1 MFWREKMSRRIC
13 SLFLAFILTL
23 TLLPATV
30 FAASSTSGKC
40 GRTATWSFDSA
51 TGTLTIAGSGR
62 TDDYDHEWTIGGE
75 IVAPW
80 EAFRDQIRKVNI
92 GANITYVGEEAF
104 SGGGYNSCAYPSL
117 ATITFESKS
126 RVTEIGNYA
135 FAEANAVE
143 SITLPASLEKIGY
156 ESLPVRAL
164 ETVYVESGNKTFYTD
179 NGVLYQ
185 EKKLLIYPACKEDS
199 SYAILNGTEEI
210 AAGAISG
217 DVYWSNSF
225 LTSIWIPSSVEKIPN
240 TMFLF
245 CENLSQ
251 INLAEGIKEIDSSAF
266 WLCPALK
273 RVEIPASVTR
283 FTAEVGAADAW
294 HSGDDGLLDIYF
306 RGSSAPEFD
315 AAVCETRSS
324 SGKVIVYYP
333 VSASGWDTVQAQ
345 EDVKAAVAEG
355 TLEFKTWEATDAD
368 RNALRL
374 TASTPAN
381 GATISADELVL
392 TFSKDISWNPNW
404 LNGSIYIKDYY
415 TDATIITL
423 DDRGFYSHNGH
434 ISGNQLVV
442 PLAFT
447 ELPIGRYYVE
457 IDANVIAA
465 ANADESGVISLFKGT
480 QKGELVFYQKSAYVT
495 MKVDDGVNSNVN
507 ISWDDQW
514 FDNPSSTYM
523 HDLAIAS
530 MALSGASYVENS
542 KGTPSSDAVKKAL
555 TGLGFDSD
563 TLKSCNYDYPLSE
576 DDNDVVSY
584 TFARKKVHINTGTYD
599 LIAVVVKGTSG
610 NEEWYSNFNIGINK
624 THRGFTLAKDG
635 LMKSLRDYISDLGI
649 QGTSTKILVTG
660 HSRGAAVANLV
671 AAELCDA
678 SYAAKANVYAYT
690 FATPA
695 VTTDSRRSEGHY
707 NNIFNIVSGED
718 FVTQVPLKKWNYGRY
733 GIDLLLPSRSY
744 YGSGYTR
751 VFNKMSS
758 KYSALVGKEFEA
770 YPNGTQ
776 AVRNVCDNVYKLA
789 PTVTKYYTEYYFAG
803 NGYLGIFLSPCDYF
817 HEIAR
822 VVIYGDTDHILSIT
836 ADSLSR
842 YLPVTLFFVNNHMIH
857 GRIFAAHGMASY
869 YSWLTT
875 CTPEELFGSTNKESA
890 KWFKALTVACPVDVY
905 VYDEAG
911 DLVASV
917 VNDIVVEGELA
928 VSVEDGAKLIDIPSD
943 QNYSVKIVATDSG
956 EMDYTVQEYI
966 ATASGDDLQR
976 TVEFHDL
983 QLSDGQAF
991 SGKINNISGTAKENY
1006 ALTTEDEVIY
1016 PDYDSNDAQQ
1026 PSHSGSNSGTSSP
1039 SYAVSVSS
1047 KVENGTVTVS
1057 PRSAEKGDTVT
1068 ITVKPNS
1075 GYQLDNL
1082 IATDKDGN
1090 KLNLINKGSG
1100 KYTFTMP
1107 ASKVEINATFIKAVE
1122 VSPFADVATNAY
1134 YYEAVKWAVGKGI
1147 TTGVGNNLFAP
1158 EQPCT
1163 RAQIVTFL
1171 WRAAGSPEPKGAA
1184 VGMTDVVSGS
1194 YYEKAVAWAIEN
1206 GVTTG
1211 TTITTFSPDATCTRA
1226 QAVTFLTRALNAKA
1240 ESKAEFSDVPTDSYF
1255 AEAVAWAAAN
1265 GVTDGVGNGLFA
1277 PDNDCTR
1284 GQIVTFL
1291 YRSYNK

>member
-1 MFWREKMSRRIC
+1 M
-13 SLFLAFILTL
+13 
-23 TLLPATV
+23 
-30 FAASSTSGKC
+30 
-40 GRTATWSFDSA
+40 
-51 TGTLTIAGSGR
+51 
-62 TDDYDHEWTIGGE
+62 DDYDHELYIPPDPDYDTH
-75 IVAPW
+75 APW
-80 EAFRDQIRKVNI
+80 LNLADQITKVSI
-92 GANITYVGEEAF
+92 GNKITYIGEEAF
-104 SGGGYNSCAYPSL
+104 SGGGYRSFAYPNL
-117 ATITFESKS
+117 ETITFESKS
-126 RVTEIGNYA
+126 KVTEIGNYA

-156 ESLPVRAL
+156 ESLPVRVL
-164 ETVYVESGNKTFYTD
+164 EAVYVESGNKTFYTD

-185 EKKLLIYPACKEDS
+185 GKKLLVYPACKEDS

-210 AAGAISG
+210 ADGAISG
-217 DVYWSNSF
+217 DVYGSNSF
-225 LTSIWIPSSVEKIPN
+225 LTSISIPGSVEKIPN
-240 TMFLF
+240 IMFF
-245 CENLSQ
+245 CCENLSQ
-251 INLAEGIKEIDSSAF
+251 IDFAEGIKEVDSGAF
-266 WLCPALK
+266 WLCPVLK
-273 RVEIPASVTR
+273 HVEIPASVTK
-283 FTAEVGAADAW
+283 FTTEYTSADYW
-294 HSGDDGLLDIYF
+294 LSGDEGSLDIYF

-315 AAVCETRSS
+315 DGVCDTRHGSG
-324 SGKVIVYYP
+324 GKVIAHYP
-333 VSASGWDTVQAQ
+333 VSASGWDAVQAQ
-345 EDVKAAVAEG
+345 EDVKAAVADG
-355 TLEFKTWEATDAD
+355 RLEFKTWETTDAD
-368 RNALRL
+368 RNALKL

-392 TFSKDISWNPNW
+392 TFSKDISLNPNW

-423 DDRGFYSHNGH
+423 DDRGFYSHNGY

-542 KGTPSSDAVKKAL
+542 KGTPSSDAIKKAL

-671 AAELCDA
+671 AAELCNA

-707 NNIFNIVSGED
+707 NNIFNIISGED

-758 KYSALVGKEFEA
+758 KYFALVGKEFEA

-789 PTVTKYYTEYYFAG
+789 STVTKFYTEYYFAG

-917 VNDIVVEGELA
+917 VDETIVESELA
-928 VSVEDGAKLIDIPSD
+928 VSVEDGVKTIDLPND
-943 QNYSVKIVATDSG
+943 QNYSVKVTATNSG
-956 EMDYTVQEYI
+956 KMDYTVQEYI

-991 SGKINNISGTAKENY
+991 SSKINNISGTAKENY
-1006 ALTTEDEVIY
+1006 ALTTEDDVIY
-1016 PDYDSNDAQQ
+1016 PDYDSNDTQQ
-1026 PSHSGSNSGTSSP
+1026 PSHSGSNGGTSSP
-1039 SYAVSVSS
+1039 SYSVSVLGEP
-1047 KVENGTVTVS
+1047 ENGTVTVS

-1090 KLNLINKGSG
+1090 ELNLTNKGSG

-1107 ASKVEINATFIKAVE
+1107 ASKVEINATFIKEVE
-1122 VSPFADVATNAY
+1122 ISPFADVATDAY

-1147 TTGVGNNLFAP
+1147 TTGVGDNLFAP

-1163 RAQIVTFL
+1163 RVQIVTFL
-1171 WRAAGSPEPKGAA
+1171 WRAAGSPEPKGTAA
-1184 VGMTDVVSGS
+1184 GMTDVVSGS

-1211 TTITTFSPDATCTRA
+1211 TTATTFSPDATCTRA
-1226 QAVTFLTRALNAKA
+1226 QAVTFLARALNAKA
-1240 ESKAEFSDVPTDSYF
+1240 ASAAEFSDVPADSYF
-1255 AEAVAWAAAN
+1255 ANAVAWASAN
-1265 GVTDGVGNGLFA
+1265 GVTEGIGGGLFGS
-1277 PDNDCTR
+1277 DNDCTR

-1291 YRSYNK
+1291 YRAYNK

>member
-1 MFWREKMSRRIC
+1 MSRRIC

-225 LTSIWIPSSVEKIPN
+225 LTSIWIPGSVEKIPN
-240 TMFLF
+240 TMFLS

-251 INLAEGIKEIDSSAF
+251 IDLAEGIKEIDSSAF

-355 TLEFKTWEATDAD
+355 TLEFRTWEAIQDDT
-368 RNALRL
+368 LHVKFEYPSM
-374 TASTPAN
+374 TT
-381 GATISADELVL
+381 GGYAT
-392 TFSKDISWNPNW
+392 
-404 LNGSIYIKDYY
+404 Y
-415 TDATIITL
+415 TDCIYKDSWFFQDSYTYNHELATMSLGLAMSGCDGTAKDEKIKTL
-423 DDRGFYSHNGH
+423 
-434 ISGNQLVV
+434 
-442 PLAFT
+442 LA
-447 ELPIGRYYVE
+447 
-457 IDANVIAA
+457 D
-465 ANADESGVISLFKGT
+465 
-480 QKGELVFYQKSAYVT
+480 
-495 MKVDDGVNSNVN
+495 
-507 ISWDDQW
+507 
-514 FDNPSSTYM
+514 
-523 HDLAIAS
+523 
-530 MALSGASYVENS
+530 
-542 KGTPSSDAVKKAL
+542 
-555 TGLGFDSD
+555 LGFDND
-563 TLKSCNYDYPLSE
+563 EYYDMEGYGSE
-576 DDNDVVSY
+576 DNNSVAFVISQKEITNPSDGSTVS
-584 TFARKKVHINTGTYD
+584 
-599 LIAVVVKGTSG
+599 L
-610 NEEWYSNFNIGINK
+610 
-624 THRGFTLAKDG
+624 LAI
-635 LMKSLRDYISDLGI
+635 SLRGGGYGNGGWAGNFEVGSSGIYHDGWEKAASAAYNSIKKYCYDHPDVDL
-649 QGTSTKILVTG
+649 STARVWLVG
-660 HSRGAAVANLV
+660 FSRSAAVANVLSQKLR
-671 AAELCDA
+671 ADLFIGENI
-678 SYAAKANVYAYT
+678 YTYT
-690 FATPA
+690 FATPSA
-695 VTTDSRRSEGHY
+695 TDISALPNNAETK
-707 NNIFNIVSGED
+707 NIFNIISASDLVPR
-718 FVTQVPLKKWNYGRY
+718 VPLRKWYFWKTGVTKAFTGKLGTFNSLSNPCLVWLEDTLSEAIPTRKLYRIGFQNALVDSWKDGMTEDDVLRA
-733 GIDLLLPSRSY
+733 LLVACVP
-744 YGSGYTR
+744 
-751 VFNKMSS
+751 
-758 KYSALVGKEFEA
+758 SALPAQIENFICAVRGQDYQEVADLCASWIKQSVKGGVIANSTPTVVLLQSLRDIVLGAVWEQGNPLCGTRDNTKTFNALLDLIHDIANENIDVEKSDLFQNHLPEA
-770 YPNGTQ
+770 YMILMK
-776 AVRNVCDNVYKLA
+776 YKD
-789 PTVTKYYTEYYFAG
+789 VGEY
-803 NGYLGIFLSPCDYF
+803 LRD
-817 HEIAR
+817 
-822 VVIYGDTDHILSIT
+822 
-836 ADSLSR
+836 
-842 YLPVTLFFVNNHMIH
+842 
-857 GRIFAAHGMASY
+857 ASDRK
-869 YSWLTT
+869 S
-875 CTPEELFGSTNKESA
+875 
-890 KWFKALTVACPVDVY
+890 KALIVACPVDVE
-905 VYDEAG
+905 VYDENNA
-911 DLVASV
+911 LV
-917 VNDIVVEGELA
+917 
-928 VSVEDGAKLIDIPSD
+928 
-943 QNYSVKIVATDSG
+943 VKIVDNIVVKPEMDSDTVCAVMGDGEKVILLPEGHTYTMKLTATDEGS
-956 EMDYTVQEYI
+956 MDYTVLESYVDGTI
-966 ATASGDDLQR
+966 ARSVKFYDVPLT
-976 TVEFHDL
+976 E
-983 QLSDGQAF
+983 
-991 SGKINNISGTAKENY
+991 GKTFTCEVNDEQNTDKGNY
-1006 ALTTEDEVIY
+1006 ALTTEDDVIY
-1016 PDYDSNDAQQ
+1016 PNYDSNDAQQ
-1026 PSHSGSNSGTSSP
+1026 LSHSGSSGGTSSP
-1039 SYAVSVSS
+1039 SYSVSVPG

-1057 PRSAEKGDTVT
+1057 PRYAEKGDTVT
-1068 ITVKPNS
+1068 ITVEPNS

-1082 IATDKDGN
+1082 TATDKDGN
-1090 KLNLINKGSG
+1090 ELNLTNKGSG
-1100 KYTFTMP
+1100 KYTFSMP
-1107 ASKVEINATFIKAVE
+1107 ASKVEINATFVKEVE
-1122 VSPFADVATNAY
+1122 VSPFTDVATNAY

-1147 TTGVGNNLFAP
+1147 TTGVGDNLFAP

>member
-1 MFWREKMSRRIC
+1 MSRRIC

-225 LTSIWIPSSVEKIPN
+225 LTSIWIPGSVEKIPN
-240 TMFLF
+240 TMFLS

-251 INLAEGIKEIDSSAF
+251 IDLAEGIKEIDSSAF

-355 TLEFKTWEATDAD
+355 TLEFRTWEAIQDDT
-368 RNALRL
+368 LHVKFEYPSM
-374 TASTPAN
+374 TT
-381 GATISADELVL
+381 GGYAT
-392 TFSKDISWNPNW
+392 
-404 LNGSIYIKDYY
+404 Y
-415 TDATIITL
+415 TDCIYKDSWFFQDSYTYNHELATMSLGLAMSGCDGTAKDEKIKTL
-423 DDRGFYSHNGH
+423 
-434 ISGNQLVV
+434 
-442 PLAFT
+442 LA
-447 ELPIGRYYVE
+447 
-457 IDANVIAA
+457 D
-465 ANADESGVISLFKGT
+465 
-480 QKGELVFYQKSAYVT
+480 
-495 MKVDDGVNSNVN
+495 
-507 ISWDDQW
+507 
-514 FDNPSSTYM
+514 
-523 HDLAIAS
+523 
-530 MALSGASYVENS
+530 
-542 KGTPSSDAVKKAL
+542 
-555 TGLGFDSD
+555 LGFDND
-563 TLKSCNYDYPLSE
+563 EYYDMEGYGSE
-576 DDNDVVSY
+576 DNNSVAFVISQKEITNPSDGSTVS
-584 TFARKKVHINTGTYD
+584 
-599 LIAVVVKGTSG
+599 L
-610 NEEWYSNFNIGINK
+610 
-624 THRGFTLAKDG
+624 LAI
-635 LMKSLRDYISDLGI
+635 SLRGGGYGNGGWAGNFEVGSSGIYHDGWEKAASAAYNSIKKYCYDHPDVDL
-649 QGTSTKILVTG
+649 STARVWLVG
-660 HSRGAAVANLV
+660 FSRSAAVANVLSQKLR
-671 AAELCDA
+671 ADLFIGENI
-678 SYAAKANVYAYT
+678 YTYT
-690 FATPA
+690 FATPSA
-695 VTTDSRRSEGHY
+695 TDISALPNNAETK
-707 NNIFNIVSGED
+707 NIFNIISASDLVPR
-718 FVTQVPLKKWNYGRY
+718 VPLRKWYFWKTGVTKAFTGKLGTFNSLSNPCLVWLEDTLSEAIPTRKLYRIGFQNALVDSWKDGMTEDDVLRA
-733 GIDLLLPSRSY
+733 LLVACVP
-744 YGSGYTR
+744 
-751 VFNKMSS
+751 
-758 KYSALVGKEFEA
+758 SALPAQIENFICAVRGQDYQEVADLCASWIKQSVKGGVIANSTPTVVLLQSLRDIVLGAVWEQGNPLCGTRDNTKTFNALLDLIHDIANENIDVEKSDLFQNHWPEA
-770 YPNGTQ
+770 YMMLMK
-776 AVRNVCDNVYKLA
+776 YKD
-789 PTVTKYYTEYYFAG
+789 VGEY
-803 NGYLGIFLSPCDYF
+803 LRD
-817 HEIAR
+817 
-822 VVIYGDTDHILSIT
+822 
-836 ADSLSR
+836 
-842 YLPVTLFFVNNHMIH
+842 
-857 GRIFAAHGMASY
+857 ASDRK
-869 YSWLTT
+869 S
-875 CTPEELFGSTNKESA
+875 
-890 KWFKALTVACPVDVY
+890 KALIVACPVDVE
-905 VYDEAG
+905 VYDENNA
-911 DLVASV
+911 LV
-917 VNDIVVEGELA
+917 
-928 VSVEDGAKLIDIPSD
+928 
-943 QNYSVKIVATDSG
+943 VKIVDNIVVKPEMDSDTVCAVMGDGEKVILLPEGHTYTMKLTATDEGS
-956 EMDYTVQEYI
+956 MDYTVLESYVDGTI
-966 ATASGDDLQR
+966 ARSVKFYDVPLT
-976 TVEFHDL
+976 E
-983 QLSDGQAF
+983 
-991 SGKINNISGTAKENY
+991 GKTFTCEVNDEQNTDKGNY
-1006 ALTTEDEVIY
+1006 ALTPETDVIY
-1016 PDYDSNDAQQ
+1016 PNYDSNDAQQ
-1026 PSHSGSNSGTSSP
+1026 LSHSGSSGGTSSP
-1039 SYAVSVSS
+1039 SYSVSVPG

-1057 PRSAEKGDTVT
+1057 PRYAEKGDTVT
-1068 ITVKPNS
+1068 ITVEPNS

-1082 IATDKDGN
+1082 TATDKDGN
-1090 KLNLINKGSG
+1090 ELNLTNKGSG
-1100 KYTFTMP
+1100 KYTFSMP
-1107 ASKVEINATFIKAVE
+1107 ASKVEINATFVKEVE
-1122 VSPFADVATNAY
+1122 VSPFTDVATNAY

-1147 TTGVGNNLFAP
+1147 TTGVGDNLFAP